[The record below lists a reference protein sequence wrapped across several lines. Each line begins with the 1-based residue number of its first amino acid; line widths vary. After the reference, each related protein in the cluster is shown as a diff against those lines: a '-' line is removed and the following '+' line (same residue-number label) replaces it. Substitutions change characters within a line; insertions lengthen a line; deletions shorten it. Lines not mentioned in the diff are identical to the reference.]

1 MAVLPRFR
9 KSSGRPVYGRSP
21 RKTLTHRLLRSFLH
35 LIAWIFLVL
44 VLIANVSNKPVL
56 RETYFMKIDLSNII
70 PLNVPNARFINSIAR
85 SIGLH
90 DFYQVGLWN
99 FCEGYNDEGITFCSK
114 PETLYWFN
122 PIEIILSELLSGASS
137 TFFSFFFAHHPI
149 VSLTRSSCS
158 SLRYNGRPR
167 PGQKSLSLDVW
178 SLPHVGRPHFHSHL
192 SVSACRF
199 VTPTPNPLSRR
210 SSQPGPPCTPSP
222 HLHLLARFSFCDYHL
237 PNRSFHHCRR
247 RNRNGYV
254 RHLQEC
260 LCWRCV

>member
-1 MAVLPRFR
+1 MLPRFR
-9 KSSGRPVYGRSP
+9 KTSGRPVYGRSP

-70 PLNVPNARFINSIAR
+70 PLGVPNARFINSIAR

-114 PETLYWFN
+114 PKTLYWFN
-122 PIEIILSELLSGASS
+122 PIEIILSELLAGASS
-137 TFFSFFFAHHPI
+137 TFLFYFLFFRYNRI

-178 SLPHVGRPHFHSHL
+178 SLPHFGCPYIHSYL

-199 VTPTPNPLSRR
+199 VTPTPDHLS
-210 SSQPGPPCTPSP
+210 
-222 HLHLLARFSFCDYHL
+222 
-237 PNRSFHHCRR
+237 
-247 RNRNGYV
+247 
-254 RHLQEC
+254 
-260 LCWRCV
+260 